1 MAASFDRD
9 ELLNALD
16 EVGRAAIEVKARLDI
31 AVYGGSA
38 LMLASNFRFGT
49 EDVDIAE
56 LQTPWPQ
63 WLTDVVHYI
72 AARNGWSEEW
82 LNDGVTFHLSSH
94 AVPARDL
101 VSFGTFPRRNAQTGI
116 TVFVP
121 TARYMLALKLKASFL
136 PPPPTATDLDM
147 PARDRI
153 SGKFAFLAVTTLD
166 KLLLSN
172 TLGGEGRGPLKVVAI
187 EESAG
192 TVLRALAAGITGGYK
207 GKKMRGI
214 HFEEVDEVTI
224 HGESSHLILDGET
237 FCAEPGFPIHL
248 GPAQPLSF
256 VKLAA

>member
-121 TARYMLALKLKASFL
+121 TARYMLALKLKALRVSDFAKGSKDIDDVRNL
-136 PPPPTATDLDM
+136 LGVLGITEIE
-147 PARDRI
+147 PA
-153 SGKFAFLAVTTLD
+153 
-166 KLLLSN
+166 
-172 TLGGEGRGPLKVVAI
+172 VAI
-187 EESAG
+187 LTEFFPRSGADADKQRF
-192 TVLRALAAGITGGYK
+192 VLKNILSKGATGDAPSYP
-207 GKKMRGI
+207 RGSDP
-214 HFEEVDEVTI
+214 ED
-224 HGESSHLILDGET
+224 
-237 FCAEPGFPIHL
+237 C
-248 GPAQPLSF
+248 
-256 VKLAA
+256 